1 MSMSDIRTEIEFHI
15 NVSVSKIEMQE
26 SKDMRVVEYK
36 KERQAADFGVLIMKE
51 KGWRQIEPDQDGVG
65 IIASQ
70 RLFIFT
76 PNELRDYIDAK
87 LKQKLI
93 DFSERV

>member
-15 NVSVSKIEMQE
+15 TVAVSKVEMQE
-26 SKDMRVVEYK
+26 SKDMKVIDYK
-36 KERQAADFGVLIMKE
+36 KERQAAEFGMLIMKE
-51 KGWRQIEPDQDGVG
+51 KGWKQVEPDQDGIG

-76 PNELRDYIDAK
+76 PNELKDYIDTK